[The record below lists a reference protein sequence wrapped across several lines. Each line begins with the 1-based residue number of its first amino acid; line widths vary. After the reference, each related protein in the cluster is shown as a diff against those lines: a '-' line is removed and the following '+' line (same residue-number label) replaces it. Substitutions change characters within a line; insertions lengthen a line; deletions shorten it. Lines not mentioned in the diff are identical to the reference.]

1 MQAYWVNTSDNVL
14 IYDNLKN
21 STVDVFKGLENL
33 FGGKKIKKEISPFFT
48 FEELSK
54 FDGIWQLMVYNGYL
68 KISKKLSNDEYMIKI
83 PNYEIQTFFKKG
95 FIDKFLVSGKKRKHL
110 HLKVKM

>member
-1 MQAYWVNTSDNVL
+1 MY
-14 IYDNLKN
+14 
-21 STVDVFKGLENL
+21 FKDLESL
-33 FGGKKIKKEISPFFT
+33 FEGKEIKKEISPFFT

-68 KISKKLSNDEYMIKI
+68 KISKKLSNDEYMLKI

-95 FIDKFLVSGKKRKHL
+95 FIDKFLVSGKKRKN
-110 HLKVKM
+110 LKVRM

>member
-1 MQAYWVNTSDNVL
+1 MGKYLDNAL

-21 STVDVFKGLENL
+21 STVDVFNNL
-33 FGGKKIKKEISPFFT
+33 QTLFEGKEIKKEISPFFT

-68 KISKKLSNDEYMIKI
+68 KLNKKLEDNEYMLKI

-95 FIDKFLVSGKKRKHL
+95 FIDKFLVSRKKIKSL
-110 HLKVKM
+110 NVKM